1 MRKRNM
7 SDHIKVL
14 LEGQE
19 FSDEFKSKATT
30 IFETAVETEVAKQVG
45 VLREELET
53 ENETLVEEK
62 IETLETITE
71 QYVEDELIPSISKYL
86 TYGITEWIEEN
97 KQILANNSKVKL
109 AENMIAGLT
118 DILESQGLVVP
129 ESQQT
134 VVESLEAE
142 LAESK
147 AKANILLKE
156 NIDLK
161 DQMNSINGQAIVDE
175 FTKDLSESQA
185 ETFKE
190 VTSKVKFIDES
201 QYREAIKDLYES
213 YYPSKTITEPE
224 TLKVEQEHVTENKDW
239 SKDTFYSNLSKLL

>member
-1 MRKRNM
+1 M

-45 VLREELET
+45 VLKEELET

-62 IETLETITE
+62 IKSLESITE
-71 QYVEDELIPSISKYL
+71 QYIEDELIPNISKYL
-86 TYGITEWIEEN
+86 TYGITEWLEEN

-109 AENMIAGLT
+109 AESMIAGLT

-134 VVESLEAE
+134 VVESLETE

-147 AKANILLKE
+147 AKANSLLRE

-224 TLKVEQEHVTENKDW
+224 APKVEQEPVTENKDW

>member
-1 MRKRNM
+1 M

-19 FSDEFKSKATT
+19 FSDEFKSKAST
-30 IFETAVETEVAKQVG
+30 IFETAVETEVAKQVD
-45 VLREELET
+45 VLKEELET

-62 IETLETITE
+62 IKTLEEITE
-71 QYVEDELIPSISKYL
+71 QYVEDELIPNISKYL
-86 TYGITEWIEEN
+86 TYGINEWIEEN

-109 AENMIAGLT
+109 AESMIAGLT
-118 DILESQGLVVP
+118 GILESQGLFVP
-129 ESQQT
+129 ESQRT

-142 LAESK
+142 LAETK
-147 AKANILLKE
+147 AKANSLLKE

-175 FTKDLSESQA
+175 FTEDLSESQA
-185 ETFKE
+185 ETFRE
-190 VTSKVKFIDES
+190 VVSKVKFIDES

-224 TLKVEQEHVTENKDW
+224 TPKVKREPVAENKDW